1 MGIPLS
7 ISIYYFPF
15 VYILADILTEVYGYA
30 IARRV
35 LWYCIFAQLLA
46 IVIFEFVIFYPPSAA
61 MKDNQSYVDVL
72 SAAPRLV
79 LFGTLAMFA
88 GDIANNYVLAK
99 MKVWTN
105 GSYISARFVTSTL
118 CGQMVNT
125 AVFYIF
131 GLWGMIPTRVLP
143 LESAEKNATPK
154 DAEEA
159 WVIVLDIRRRYWN
172 PDIPDP
178 FNRAV
183 ARLSERVRQA
193 ARASGVFRDFDS
205 VEALHNWAKKRFVES
220 FAAYGDLE
228 RDGFLLPDGE
238 IKNLLS
244 GFAQTKMLPAPVE
257 DWSECRERGE
267 KYRSQLAT
275 QGVPIY
281 RRKNG
286 CVLPIN

>member
-1 MGIPLS
+1 MTEASEGQRMQNYKLLNHIALWNVFFAIICIPTAGKMIDIMGIPVS

-46 IVIFEFVIFYPPSAA
+46 IVIFEFVILYPPSAV
-61 MKDNQSYVDVL
+61 MKNNQSYVDVL

-131 GLWGMIPTRVLP
+131 GLWGMIPTRVLTKSI
-143 LESAEKNATPK
+143 L
-154 DAEEA
+154 
-159 WVIVLDIRRRYWN
+159 
-172 PDIPDP
+172 
-178 FNRAV
+178 V
-183 ARLSERVRQA
+183 ASLTKL
-193 ARASGVFRDFDS
+193 S
-205 VEALHNWAKKRFVES
+205 VELLFLPVTLKVSLWLKRIENVDYFDKGTN
-220 FAAYGDLE
+220 FNPLK
-228 RDGFLLPDGE
+228 F
-238 IKNLLS
+238 
-244 GFAQTKMLPAPVE
+244 
-257 DWSECRERGE
+257 
-267 KYRSQLAT
+267 
-275 QGVPIY
+275 
-281 RRKNG
+281 
-286 CVLPIN
+286 